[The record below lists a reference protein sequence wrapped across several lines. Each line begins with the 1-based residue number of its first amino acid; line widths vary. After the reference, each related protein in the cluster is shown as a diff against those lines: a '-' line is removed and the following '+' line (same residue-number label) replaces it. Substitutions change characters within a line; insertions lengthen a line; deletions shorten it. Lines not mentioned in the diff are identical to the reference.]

1 MEKDYNN
8 SVKTLEDV
16 NRQRNLIFDENHKK
30 DEEVKAIKLQLKD
43 LEHKYYNEQALST
56 SLRERLEENEIEY
69 ETMSRRETANSE
81 MAAIQ
86 IAALESKYL
95 GMYKRLKT
103 EEKQKKQFADSYQ
116 EEFTKHLHDEVE
128 LKKAEGTLKGQLH
141 RNKELQNEMNNL
153 NDKYTEAQRQLDLI
167 KDEKIDLLAKVER
180 KNNELDSTKSTL
192 QNIETHNA
200 AYIKK
205 LREHAK
211 VLTQNLKRMDDFKQ
225 MEIED
230 YSTRCLRFLQ
240 KVSGNH
246 QPPNPRTC
254 LINYRLVN

>member
-1 MEKDYNN
+1 MAKDYDKC
-8 SVKTLEDV
+8 VKTLEDV

-30 DEEVKAIKLQLKD
+30 DEEVKAIKIVLKD
-43 LEHKYYNEQALST
+43 LEHKFYNEQALST
-56 SLRERLEENEIEY
+56 SLKERLEENEVEY
-69 ETMSRRETANSE
+69 ETMSRRETANAE

-128 LKKAEGTLKGQLH
+128 LKKAEGTLKGQQL
-141 RNKELQNEMNNL
+141 RNKELQNDMNAL
-153 NDKYTEAQRQLDLI
+153 NDKYTEVQRQLDLI

-180 KNNELDSTKSTL
+180 KNNELDATKSTL
-192 QNIETHNA
+192 RNIESHNG
-200 AYIKK
+200 AYMKK
-205 LREHAK
+205 LRDHANALSQK
-211 VLTQNLKRMDDFKQ
+211 LKRMDDFKQ

-230 YSTRCLRFLQ
+230 YSTKCYQLLEKVRFCHNPWLTF
-240 KVSGNH
+240 VS
-246 QPPNPRTC
+246 
-254 LINYRLVN
+254 NYRSVT